1 MLESAP
7 ALRAQAVAAEK
18 AKLEALERTL
28 GVTKPSDEDQGEGSS
43 KTTASKRLAEVDI
56 EEIAKK
62 RYKFNDNQF
71 FEESREIKD
80 NVRSAVAAGE
90 LFPPL
95 SATLKFRP
103 AQKEKEEAD

>member
-1 MLESAP
+1 M
-7 ALRAQAVAAEK
+7 
-18 AKLEALERTL
+18 
-28 GVTKPSDEDQGEGSS
+28 GVTKPSDAEDKGEGSS
-43 KTTASKRLAEVDI
+43 KSTASKRIAEVDI

-90 LFPPL
+90 LNAI
-95 SATLKFRP
+95 SKYR
-103 AQKEKEEAD
+103 